1 MVSQRE
7 ISSGGIFDTYFYYIF
22 GGSHGVSKSVP
33 FVGIVVSGIVGILF
47 LADAAVAIPFS
58 RVSVL
63 ADIGFIVSS
72 GILAYLSWST
82 LMSRKEE

>member
-1 MVSQRE
+1 MERSPTL
-7 ISSGGIFDTYFYYIF
+7 IFSKLY
-22 GGSHGVSKSVP
+22 GGSHGVSKSVQ
-33 FVGIVVSGIVGILF
+33 FVGMVVSGIVGILF
-47 LADAAVAIPFS
+47 LADLAVAIQFS

-63 ADIGFIVSS
+63 ADVGFILSS